1 MISPSRTG
9 LASATTASQSRS
21 MGDHS
26 HEPLPIS
33 LVIPLPRAELGSDP
47 AISPTALHL
56 HSAPTL
62 HLSAS
67 VSHAKP
73 LHPRPCVGTMPRHS
87 ACSSLGHPLGLTIPN
102 SRRVP
107 RARYSEISKEI
118 SPTRKGN
125 LVELI
130 TETSPI
136 QKEFNKSMAV
146 AYINRTGN
154 YSQDVRNSWCFYDED
169 KDFANLMLDSGIE
182 MNEAAIAVVVEK
194 SGGRLHYYSKG
205 IEVKIVVPRKIKDS
219 MYFLVCLSHT
229 SDESCDTLCQL
240 AFQCQRQFLGFS
252 MLVKK
257 RCFVCHKKTTLM
269 CTQCKS
275 ACFCSRECQ
284 TKGWISH
291 KKLCK
296 KIKNSKIATEEEA
309 ETLNL
314 LEEYE

>member
-1 MISPSRTG
+1 MEGESGVT
-9 LASATTASQSRS
+9 
-21 MGDHS
+21 
-26 HEPLPIS
+26 
-33 LVIPLPRAELGSDP
+33 
-47 AISPTALHL
+47 
-56 HSAPTL
+56 
-62 HLSAS
+62 
-67 VSHAKP
+67 
-73 LHPRPCVGTMPRHS
+73 
-87 ACSSLGHPLGLTIPN
+87 
-102 SRRVP
+102 
-107 RARYSEISKEI
+107 SKE
-118 SPTRKGN
+118 KV
-125 LVELI
+125 LKKD
-130 TETSPI
+130 TSLLR
-136 QKEFNKSMAV
+136 EF
-146 AYINRTGN
+146 
-154 YSQDVRNSWCFYDED
+154 
-169 KDFANLMLDSGIE
+169 DSGE
-182 MNEAAIAVVVEK
+182 DRNLLCLYYHLRDAAFDCFSAEEYNEQM
-194 SGGRLHYYSKG
+194 LNYYSKG

-269 CTQCKS
+269 CTQCKC